1 MMIKNYQI
9 KKLTPSIGAEIKGLD
24 FTKSLNKSDY
34 DFIYESL
41 IKNQVIF
48 ITNQIL
54 SPTSHL
60 NLAKSFGEIESSHP
74 VYPHL
79 KDFPEIVLLENNR
92 DNPPDT
98 DVWHTDLTFKPNP
111 PFASILYSLEV
122 PPFGGDTMWA
132 NMSDAYE
139 TLPQGLK
146 KDIADLRAVHDMSD
160 FRNNYAIGEKDGLA
174 IKVIEAHNKF
184 GSTIHPLVKKHPVTG
199 KPHLY
204 VNPGFTNQIV
214 GMNSTDSR
222 RLLNYL
228 YDHMNQPKFQIRYKW
243 SKNTIAIWDNRC
255 TMHFALADYYPE
267 NRKMHRIT
275 IINDSRLKN

>member
-146 KDIADLRAVHDMSD
+146 KDIA
-160 FRNNYAIGEKDGLA
+160 G
-174 IKVIEAHNKF
+174 
-184 GSTIHPLVKKHPVTG
+184 
-199 KPHLY
+199 
-204 VNPGFTNQIV
+204 
-214 GMNSTDSR
+214 
-222 RLLNYL
+222 
-228 YDHMNQPKFQIRYKW
+228 YD
-243 SKNTIAIWDNRC
+243 
-255 TMHFALADYYPE
+255 
-267 NRKMHRIT
+267 
-275 IINDSRLKN
+275 